1 VKPKWKI
8 ILAIVVLLLLVGGVT
23 AAVRWTQRDLVTVQS
38 GLASKSDL
46 TSVVTASGEIKP
58 RNYINIGAN
67 AQGRITQLLV
77 KEGDH
82 VRKDQVVARIEHI
95 QAQAD
100 VTAYKAQVSS
110 AEADSAAA
118 EAAVKSQDDAIA
130 TQVAALEKSR
140 SELARAKM
148 LLDRAELL
156 QQHDLIAKQDYDTR
170 IADYRSSQAAVRED
184 EARLA
189 QIKSQKAQNAAQL
202 TSYQR
207 RVAQSE
213 AGLARISDVL
223 AKFDAVSPI
232 DGVVTNLP
240 VREGETVVPGVQNS
254 AASTIMTIADMS
266 LITAEVKVDETDIVN
281 VQLGQLV
288 AVKIDAMPD
297 KSFAGKVI
305 EIGNTAILRS
315 SGLAAS
321 QSTTSSQEAK
331 DFKVVVA
338 LTDPPAEIR
347 PGLSCNAKITTAT
360 RKNVLT
366 IPIQSLTMRT
376 KGDLEAPK
384 TGVQAAT
391 VAPNDKSLK
400 EEIQGV
406 FVINKGKAEFRKVET
421 GITGATD
428 IEVTSGLNDGD
439 QIITGSY
446 KVIRTIRNAT
456 PIKVDNRAPVVDV
469 KT

>member
-8 ILAIVVLLLLVGGVT
+8 AIGILVLALIAGGVT
-23 AAVRWTQRDLVTVQS
+23 ASVKWGQKDLVTVQT

-46 TSVVTASGEIKP
+46 TSLVTASGEIKP

-67 AQGRITQLLV
+67 AQGRIAQLMV

-82 VRKDQVVARIEHI
+82 VRKGQVVARIEHI

-100 VTAYKAQVSS
+100 VAASKAAVSS
-110 AEADSAAA
+110 AMADSAAQ
-118 EAAVKSQDDAIA
+118 EAGVKAQDDAITTAAA
-130 TQVAALEKSR
+130 TVDKSK
-140 SELARAKM
+140 SELAKAKM
-148 LLDRAELL
+148 LLDRADLL
-156 QQHDLIAKQDYDTR
+156 QQHQLIAKQDYDTKV
-170 IADYRSSQAAVRED
+170 ADYRSAQAALRED

-189 QIKSQKAQNAAQL
+189 QVKSQRAQVAAQL
-202 TSYQR
+202 ASYQR

-213 AGLARISDVL
+213 AGLERMSDVL

-240 VREGETVVPGVQNS
+240 VREGETVVQGIQNS

-281 VQLGQLV
+281 VHLGQQV

-297 KSFAGKVI
+297 KAFEGKVI

-331 DFKVVVA
+331 DFKVVIA
-338 LTDPPAEIR
+338 LANPPDEIR

-360 RKNVLT
+360 RKSVLT
-366 IPIQSLTMRT
+366 IPIQALTVRT
-376 KGDLEAPK
+376 KGDLEPPK
-384 TGVQAAT
+384 TGVQAAAI
-391 VAPNDKSLK
+391 APNDKSLK
-400 EEIQGV
+400 EEVQGV
-406 FVINKGKAEFRKVET
+406 FIVHDGKAEFHKVET

-428 IEVTSGLNDGD
+428 IEVLTGLSDGD
-439 QIITGSY
+439 QIVTGSY
-446 KVIRTIRNAT
+446 KVIRTIRNQT
-456 PIKVDNRAPVVDV
+456 PVKVDNRIVVVDS